1 MAVLDPQAFDQ
12 LRGGSDALGELLA
25 HAVAQFTGQGVDLTT
40 GRGSVALHAAIRA
53 AKSARLCA
61 DSVPTP

>member
-25 HAVAQFTGQGVDLTT
+25 HAVAQLPRERIDLAA
-40 GRGSVALHAAIRA
+40 GRGSAVLHAPIRA
-53 AKSARLCA
+53 AKSARVCA